1 MVFLGRALVALLL
14 WFPRV
19 AGSPLALPNTVLV
32 IFSAAALPCGQE
44 SYAFLPAESASQ
56 GHCQGLRLTLPG
68 EVWAAP
74 TAQGPQPKLEKQCVD
89 AGIRGILEDL

>member
-19 AGSPLALPNTVLV
+19 AGSPLALPNTVFV

-74 TAQGPQPKLEKQCVD
+74 TAQGPQPELEKQCVD